1 MCCSGDSTAKASETA
16 SAAMQTTL
24 NSSFQTAFGK
34 NQAALDSVSS
44 AMTKMLNN
52 PQGFDP
58 KTLALMKTNASDTV
72 TQQTANAQTAAN
84 TYLSTHGGPDLGS
97 GVAAQIKGSI
107 AGAGATETAKEE
119 SGIDVE
125 NGMLQ
130 NQNYWNAVNGLTS
143 VANAENPTAY
153 ANAANGSANATA
165 DLSKAYLA
173 STQAGW
179 QDTMGVI
186 SGVAGL
192 ASAAAGIPKFGGSS
206 GGGGTSAPQ
215 LGINDPG
222 FGGFE

>member
-1 MCCSGDSTAKASETA
+1 
-16 SAAMQTTL
+16 MQSTL
-24 NSSFQTAFGK
+24 NSSFQTAFAN
-34 NQAALDSVSS
+34 NQ
-44 AMTKMLNN
+44 TMLNKLQSTLTDKVNN

-72 TQQTANAQTAAN
+72 TQQTANAQVAAN

-97 GVAAQIKGSI
+97 GVGAQIKGSI

-143 VANAENPTAY
+143 VASAENPTAY

-186 SGVAGL
+186 SGAAGL
-192 ASAAAGIPKFGGSS
+192 ASAAAGIPSFGGGGG
-206 GGGGTSAPQ
+206 GGGGTPTS
-215 LGINDPG
+215 GGDSGNFPG
-222 FGGFE
+222 AWE